1 MIMVIWIIYA
11 EGHFGKVGYR
21 NVAQAR
27 IPGVGYVRIQAISY
41 LSFYKGKGAFKT
53 VGDKSLLRRQS
64 HENIILYCKNRIRKL
79 PGGAGNKIPLQL
91 SLGQGF
97 ILGQEMI
104 GRADTGYRGRSKF
117 FVPQRRCLLP
127 IFYAQSRQKLSVFH
141 HSQDRWERDQA
152 DGRTEQGK
160 FLRQFLQNGREKV
173 HFCVIMTSQI
183 KWGIKDAL

>member
-1 MIMVIWIIYA
+1 MVIRIIYA
-11 EGHFGKVGYR
+11 EGHFGKAGYR

-27 IPGVGYVRIQAISY
+27 IPGVGNVRIQGISY

-91 SLGQGF
+91 SFGQGF
-97 ILGQEMI
+97 ILGQGKI
-104 GRADTGYRGRSKF
+104 GRADTGYMGRSKF

-127 IFYAQSRQKLSVFH
+127 IFYAQSRQKLSVFYIP
-141 HSQDRWERDQA
+141 RI
-152 DGRTEQGK
+152 DG
-160 FLRQFLQNGREKV
+160 NGTRRMEGRSRGNSSDSSFKMGGRRFISV
-173 HFCVIMTSQI
+173 
-183 KWGIKDAL
+183 

>member
-1 MIMVIWIIYA
+1 MVIWIIYA
-11 EGHFGKVGYR
+11 EGHFGKAGYR

-97 ILGQEMI
+97 ILGQQTQAI
-104 GRADTGYRGRSKF
+104 GAEASSLYHKEDVFCPYFMPKAARS
-117 FVPQRRCLLP
+117 
-127 IFYAQSRQKLSVFH
+127 
-141 HSQDRWERDQA
+141 
-152 DGRTEQGK
+152 
-160 FLRQFLQNGREKV
+160 
-173 HFCVIMTSQI
+173 
-183 KWGIKDAL
+183 